1 MHPWAAAK
9 SQLYTDSQVH
19 PWAVA
24 EPGFHGFVFQVQ
36 KNSDA
41 YAIVIRDK
49 TSIKM
54 ILVHNSS
61 SIYIIFLKYMLGKL
75 FFYPGNKTPGK
86 VNLVSP
92 LVIIEV

>member
-1 MHPWAAAK
+1 MHP
-9 SQLYTDSQVH
+9 L
-19 PWAVA
+19 PVA
-24 EPGFHGFVFQVQ
+24 EPGFHGWVFQIQ

-49 TSIKM
+49 TSTKLIVM
-54 ILVHNSS
+54 HSSS